1 MSNSRAIAAVTATLQ
16 RLLMNVQ
23 TDDDLGDT
31 QVTAL
36 ALDIARDD
44 VETNQLNLFLYQTSL
59 NGAWRNMDMPG
70 RVKPGEMGHP
80 PLALDLFYLITA
92 YGRGNKDI
100 DGHRALGR
108 AMRILHDHPVLG
120 REEIESALQDND
132 LHQQLERI
140 RITPQPL
147 TLDELS
153 KLWTGCQGKYRIS
166 VAYQVSVVL
175 IESLRQVKA
184 ALPVLTRGEGD
195 AGVLAQQDLVP
206 PFPTIVDVRPPDDQP
221 SARLGDLVS
230 VEGFH
235 LHGDAVKAVF
245 VSPRLPTPI
254 ELLPEGGASSTELH
268 VLLPDDNAA
277 RNSWVAGLYS
287 VSVEIDSA
295 NEPSRTTNV
304 VPLALAPLVTVPPGP
319 VARDLQGDATVT
331 IEVRPDIRPDQEA
344 VLMVGDRQVTA
355 EPHFAQT
362 DSVSFMVRG
371 AEPGEFFVRL
381 RVDGVDSLL
390 VDRSVTPPSFDPA
403 QKVTIGA

>member
-16 RLLMNVQ
+16 RLLLNVQ
-23 TDDDLGDT
+23 VDDDLGDT

-36 ALDIARDD
+36 PLDIAREG

-80 PLALDLFYLITA
+80 PLALDLFYLVTA
-92 YGRGNKDI
+92 YGQANRDI

-120 REEIESALQDND
+120 REEIESALEDND

-147 TLDELS
+147 SLDELS

-166 VAYQVSVVL
+166 VAYQVSVVV
-175 IESLRQVKA
+175 IESLRPVKA
-184 ALPVLTRGEGD
+184 ALPVLTRGEDDSGIPAQPD
-195 AGVLAQQDLVP
+195 LAP
-206 PFPTIVDVRPPDDQP
+206 PFPTVVDVRPPNDQP
-221 SARLGDLVS
+221 SARLGDLLS
-230 VEGFH
+230 IEGFR
-235 LHGDAVKAVF
+235 LQGDAVKAVF
-245 VSPRLPTPI
+245 ASRRLPAPI
-254 ELLPEGGASSTELH
+254 EAVPEAGGSSTELR
-268 VLLPDDNAA
+268 VLLPNDDVA
-277 RNSWVAGLYS
+277 RGAWVAGLYS
-287 VSVEIDSA
+287 LSVVIDTA

-304 VPLALAPLVTVPPGP
+304 VPLSFAPMISVPQGAI
-319 VARDLQGDATVT
+319 ARDPQGDATVT
-331 IEVRPDIRPDQEA
+331 IETRPDIRPDQEV
-344 VLMVGDRQVTA
+344 VLMLGDRQVPA
-355 EPHFAQT
+355 EPHPAQT
-362 DSVSFMVRG
+362 DSVSFVIRG

-381 RVDGVDSLL
+381 RVDGVDTQL
-390 VDRSVTPPSFDPA
+390 VDRSVTPTVFDPA

>member
-36 ALDIARDD
+36 SLDIARDD

-147 TLDELS
+147 TLDDLS

-175 IESLRQVKA
+175 IDSLRQVKA
-184 ALPVLTRGEGD
+184 ALPVLTRGKD
-195 AGVLAQQDLVP
+195 DSGVLAQPDLIP
-206 PFPTIVDVRPPDDQP
+206 PFPTIVNVRPPDDQP
-221 SARLGDLVS
+221 SARLGDLLS
-230 VEGFH
+230 AEGLH
-235 LHGDAVKAVF
+235 LQGDAVKAVF
-245 VSPRLPTPI
+245 VSPRLPAPI
-254 ELLPEGGASSTELH
+254 ELPPEEGASSTDLH
-268 VLLPDDNAA
+268 VLLPGDNAA
-277 RNSWVAGLYS
+277 RNAWVAGLYS
-287 VSVEIDSA
+287 VFVAIDSA

-304 VPLALAPLVTVPPGP
+304 VPVALAPLVTVPAGAI
-319 VARDLQGDATVT
+319 ARDPQGDATVT
-331 IEVRPDIRPDQEA
+331 LEARPDIRPDQEA
-344 VLMVGDRQVTA
+344 LLMLGDRQVPA
-355 EPHFAQT
+355 EPHPAQT
-362 DSVSFMVRG
+362 DSVSFIVRG

-381 RVDGVDSLL
+381 RIDGVDSLL
-390 VDRSVTPPSFDPA
+390 VDRSVTPPAFDPA
-403 QKVTIGA
+403 QKVTIGV